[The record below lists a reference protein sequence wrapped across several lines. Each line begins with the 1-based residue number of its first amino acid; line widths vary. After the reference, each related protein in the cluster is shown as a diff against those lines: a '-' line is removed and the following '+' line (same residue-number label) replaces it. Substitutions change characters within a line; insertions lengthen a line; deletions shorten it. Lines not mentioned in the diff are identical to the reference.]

1 MAAVMPKKDHFV
13 ATSKAFRSISE
24 VEKTMSS
31 FVGET
36 TAEVIANMFKD
47 GGKIRPSLLRVLGVG
62 TGNGRH
68 DIRVLTIASSALGSS
83 KIHATIVEPNVELMA
98 GYRSL
103 VSPLPRALEGKVTFD
118 WHEKT
123 LAKFMESCPRIEQ
136 FDLIHFVASLYYMDA
151 EQALRN
157 CYDRLASSGADFLY
171 SWPRRGF
178 FPKAVAQIKR

>member
-1 MAAVMPKKDHFV
+1 MTAVMPKKDHFV

-47 GGKIRPSLLRVLGVG
+47 GGKIMPSLLRVLGVG

-68 DIRVLTIASSALGSS
+68 DIRVLTASSALGSS
-83 KIHATIVEPNVELMA
+83 KIHAAIVEPNVALMA

-118 WHEKT
+118 WHQKT
-123 LAKFMESCPRIEQ
+123 LAKFMESCP
-136 FDLIHFVASLYYMDA
+136 
-151 EQALRN
+151 
-157 CYDRLASSGADFLY
+157 
-171 SWPRRGF
+171 
-178 FPKAVAQIKR
+178 